1 MFDLGVPELIIILL
15 VVVMIFGVGKLPEVG
30 AGLGKGIREFKD
42 ALTGRSDDRAEIA
55 ARSRASSE
63 PAATQA
69 DAPSEGRAETASKE
83 EARVE

>member
-55 ARSRASSE
+55 ARSQVSSG
-63 PAATQA
+63 PAVNQA
-69 DAPSEGRAETASKE
+69 DAPSEERTETAPKE
-83 EARVE
+83 EAKVE